1 MITCL
6 PFLVGLI
13 IYSGIILLSLFN
25 LIRKKTSGCKN
36 VLMQEGNVSNI
47 ITSIILISLTYLLCV
62 YKYERAAWFVVLTPI
77 VLSFILFLFLLN
89 KIRTITEKDLNDAF
103 IQG

>member
-1 MITCL
+1 MITCV

-13 IYSGIILLSLFN
+13 IYSGIILLNLFN
-25 LIRKKTSGCKN
+25 LIRNKSGGCKN
-36 VLMQEGNVSNI
+36 DLFQEGNVSNI
-47 ITSIILISLTYLLCV
+47 ITSIIIISLTYVLCV

-77 VLSFILFLFLLN
+77 VLSFILFLFVLN
-89 KIRTITEKDLNDAF
+89 KIRTITEKDINDAF